1 MARRRPQCKNAGLIS
16 NFTMTKPKRI
26 SLAEV
31 SRTTGALLARGGL
44 DELDEKAPPTL
55 RDLTECLYF
64 SPGDGRIWMNNR
76 RMVLLHNAALGSL
89 RREIIDTLGADRAR
103 GIFTRAGY
111 VSGTRD
117 AALVREQWP
126 EAEPISALTAGVR
139 LHALEGMVK
148 VEPLSIAYDAKSGSY
163 RGEFLWHNSS
173 EADEH
178 LASHGLATE
187 PVCWMQLGYAI
198 GYVTTLIGKLIV
210 FRELEC
216 RAMGF
221 PVCRLIGKPAEEWD
235 DVERDLRYLNIQDF
249 VSAGDYPQEAT
260 ELALLPE
267 ATAADES
274 RPNMIGMAPA
284 FAAACHRLQ
293 RVASTRATV
302 LFVGESGV
310 GKELF
315 ARMLHNI
322 GSAPNAPFVSVN
334 CAAIPDTLVESEL
347 FGVERGAFTS
357 ATQSRE
363 GRFERANGGT
373 LFLDEISSL
382 TMVAQGKLLRALQEG
397 EIERVGGTR
406 TIQVDVRVVA
416 ASNVDLLAEVKA
428 GRFREDLYF
437 RLNVFPIHIPALRDR
452 RDDIPLLLNH
462 FLRRYNQRHGRSV
475 AGFTTRA
482 VRALLNYSFPGNIR
496 ELQNLIE
503 RGVIAADDG
512 ASIDIGHLF
521 ISGES
526 AEQQLLSISE
536 TGALASEIAEA
547 ADEAEPD
554 LFQVLA
560 RIVGQKETDHLS
572 IDGVERTLMN
582 LAVKQSNGNLSA
594 AARLLGLTRPQLAYR
609 LRKMGIDKS

>member
-1 MARRRPQCKNAGLIS
+1 
-16 NFTMTKPKRI
+16 MTKTKRI

-31 SRTTGALLARGGL
+31 SRATGAMLARGSL
-44 DELDEKAPPTL
+44 DEWDQTASPTL
-55 RDLTECLYF
+55 RDLTECLHF

-76 RMVLLHNAALGSL
+76 RMVLLYNAAFGSL
-89 RREIIDTLGADRAR
+89 RRELIDALGSERMR
-103 GIFTRAGY
+103 GIFMRTGY
-111 VSGTRD
+111 LSGVRD
-117 AALVREQWP
+117 AELVREQWP
-126 EAEPISALTAGVR
+126 NAEAISLLAAGTR
-139 LHALEGMVK
+139 LHALEGIVK
-148 VEPLSIAYDAKSGSY
+148 VEALSINYDPKANSY
-163 RGEFLWHNSS
+163 SGEFLWHNSS

-178 LASHGLATE
+178 LANYGLATE
-187 PVCWMQLGYAI
+187 PVCWMQVGHAI
-198 GYVTTLIGKLIV
+198 GYVTTLVGKLII
-210 FRELEC
+210 FREVEC
-216 RAMGF
+216 RGMGF
-221 PVCRLIGKPAEEWD
+221 PVCRLVGKPAEEWD
-235 DVERDLRYLNIQDF
+235 NVERDLRCLNVQDF
-249 VSAGDYPQEAT
+249 VSAADYADDAT
-260 ELALLPE
+260 ELARLPDE
-267 ATAADES
+267 PATDGA

-293 RVASTRATV
+293 RVAPTRATV

-315 ARMLHNI
+315 ARMLHDI
-322 GSAPNAPFVSVN
+322 GPIPGGPFVSVN

-347 FGVERGAFTS
+347 FGVERGAFTN

-416 ASNVDLLAEVKA
+416 ASNVDLRDEVKA
-428 GRFREDLYF
+428 GRFREDLYY
-437 RLNVFPIHIPALRDR
+437 RLNVFPIQIPPLRDR
-452 RDDIPLLLNH
+452 RDDIPLLLNY
-462 FLRRYNQRHGRSV
+462 FLRRYNQRHGRTV

-526 AEQQLLSISE
+526 AEQQLLSISD
-536 TGALASEIAEA
+536 TGGLASEISAVA
-547 ADEAEPD
+547 KEAEPD
-554 LFQVLA
+554 LFQALA
-560 RIVGQKETDHLS
+560 RIVGQKETVHLS
-572 IDGVERTLMN
+572 IDGVERTLMS

-609 LRKMGIDKS
+609 LRKMGIDKE

>member
-1 MARRRPQCKNAGLIS
+1 MS
-16 NFTMTKPKRI
+16 KPDRI

-31 SRTTGALLARGGL
+31 SRATGAMLSGGNL
-44 DELDEKAPPTL
+44 GEYDEKAPPTL
-55 RDLTECLYF
+55 RDLTECLHF

-76 RMVLLHNAALGSL
+76 RMVLLYNAAFGSL
-89 RREIIDTLGADRAR
+89 RRELIDTLGTERAR
-103 GIFTRAGY
+103 GILMRTGY
-111 VSGTRD
+111 LSGVRD
-117 AALVREQWP
+117 AELVREQWP
-126 EAEPISALTAGVR
+126 NAEAIQLLAAGTR
-139 LHALEGMVK
+139 LHALEGIVK
-148 VEPLSIAYDAKSGSY
+148 VEALSIDYDAQRGSY
-163 RGEFLWHNSS
+163 SGEFLWHNSS

-187 PVCWMQLGYAI
+187 PVCWMQVGHAI
-198 GYVTTLIGKLIV
+198 GYVTTLVGKLII
-210 FRELEC
+210 FRETEC

-221 PVCRLIGKPAEEWD
+221 PVCRLVGKPAEEWD
-235 DVERDLRYLNIQDF
+235 DVEQDLRCLNVQEF
-249 VSAGDYPQEAT
+249 ASAASYPAEAT
-260 ELALLPE
+260 QLAPLPDLP
-267 ATAADES
+267 TADAE
-274 RPNMIGMAPA
+274 RPSMIGMAPA

-293 RVASTRATV
+293 RVAPTRATV

-315 ARMLHNI
+315 ARMLHDI
-322 GSAPNAPFVSVN
+322 GPVPKAPFVSVN

-347 FGVERGAFTS
+347 FGVERGAFTN

-416 ASNVDLLAEVKA
+416 ASNVDLRDEVKA
-428 GRFREDLYF
+428 GRFREDLYY

-462 FLRRYNQRHGRSV
+462 FLRRYNERHGRSV
-475 AGFTTRA
+475 AGYTTRA

-512 ASIDIGHLF
+512 ASIDVGHLF

-526 AEQQLLSISE
+526 AEQQLLSVSD
-536 TGALASEIAEA
+536 TGALAGEIAEVA
-547 ADEAEPD
+547 KEAEPD
-554 LFQVLA
+554 LFRALA
-560 RIVGQKETDHLS
+560 RIAGQKDTDHLS
-572 IDGVERTLMN
+572 IDGVERTLMS
-582 LAVKQSNGNLSA
+582 LAVKQSGGNLSA

-609 LRKMGIDKS
+609 LRKMGIENA

>member
-1 MARRRPQCKNAGLIS
+1 MS
-16 NFTMTKPKRI
+16 KPKRI

-31 SRTTGALLARGGL
+31 SRATGAILSGGNL
-44 DELDEKAPPTL
+44 EEWDEKAPPTL
-55 RDLTECLYF
+55 RDLTECLHF

-76 RMVLLHNAALGSL
+76 RMVLLYNAAFGSL
-89 RREIIDTLGADRAR
+89 RRELIDTLGAERAR
-103 GIFTRAGY
+103 GILMRTGY
-111 VSGTRD
+111 LSGVRD
-117 AALVREQWP
+117 AELVREQWP
-126 EAEPISALTAGVR
+126 NAEAIQLLAAGTR
-139 LHALEGMVK
+139 LHALEGVVK
-148 VEPLSIAYDAKSGSY
+148 VEALSIDYDLQRGTYS
-163 RGEFLWHNSS
+163 GEFLWHNSS

-187 PVCWMQLGYAI
+187 PVCWMQVGHAI
-198 GYVTTLIGKLIV
+198 GYVTTLVGKLII
-210 FRELEC
+210 FRETEC
-216 RAMGF
+216 RAMGY
-221 PVCRLIGKPAEEWD
+221 PVCRLVGKPAEEWD
-235 DVERDLRYLNIQDF
+235 DVEIDLRHLNVQEF
-249 VSAGDYPQEAT
+249 ASAASYPHSEAT
-260 ELALLPE
+260 QRADLPADMPE
-267 ATAADES
+267 DAA

-293 RVASTRATV
+293 RVAPTRATV

-315 ARMLHNI
+315 ARMLHDI
-322 GSAPNAPFVSVN
+322 GPVPKAPFVSVN

-347 FGVERGAFTS
+347 FGVERGAFTN

-416 ASNVDLLAEVKA
+416 ASNVDLRDEVKA
-428 GRFREDLYF
+428 GRFREDLYY

-452 RDDIPLLLNH
+452 RDDIPLLLNY
-462 FLRRYNQRHGRSV
+462 FLRRYNERHGRSV
-475 AGFTTRA
+475 GGFTTRA

-512 ASIDIGHLF
+512 ALIDVGHVF

-526 AEQQLLSISE
+526 AEQQLLSISD
-536 TGALASEIAEA
+536 TGALANEIAEVA
-547 ADEAEPD
+547 KETEPD
-554 LFQVLA
+554 LFRALA
-560 RIVGQKETDHLS
+560 RIVGQKDTDHLS
-572 IDGVERTLMN
+572 IDGVERTLMS
-582 LAVKQSNGNLSA
+582 LAVKQSGGNLSA

-609 LRKMGIDKS
+609 LRKMGIDNA

>member
-1 MARRRPQCKNAGLIS
+1 
-16 NFTMTKPKRI
+16 MTKTKRI

-31 SRTTGALLARGGL
+31 SRATGAMLARGSL
-44 DELDEKAPPTL
+44 DEWDQTASPTL
-55 RDLTECLYF
+55 RDLTECLHF

-76 RMVLLHNAALGSL
+76 RMVLLYNAAFGSL
-89 RREIIDTLGADRAR
+89 RRELIDALGSERMR
-103 GIFTRAGY
+103 GIFMRTGY
-111 VSGTRD
+111 LSGVRD
-117 AALVREQWP
+117 AELVREQWP
-126 EAEPISALTAGVR
+126 NAEAISLLAAGTR
-139 LHALEGMVK
+139 LHALEGIVK
-148 VEPLSIAYDAKSGSY
+148 VEALSINYDPKANSY
-163 RGEFLWHNSS
+163 SGEFLWHNSS

-178 LASHGLATE
+178 LANYGLATE
-187 PVCWMQLGYAI
+187 PVCWMQVGHAI
-198 GYVTTLIGKLIV
+198 GYVTTLVGKLII
-210 FRELEC
+210 FREVEC
-216 RAMGF
+216 RGMGF
-221 PVCRLIGKPAEEWD
+221 PVCRLVGKPAEEWD
-235 DVERDLRYLNIQDF
+235 NVERDLRCLNVQDF
-249 VSAGDYPQEAT
+249 VSAADYADDAT
-260 ELALLPE
+260 ELARLPDE
-267 ATAADES
+267 PATDGA

-293 RVASTRATV
+293 RVAPTRATV

-315 ARMLHNI
+315 ARMLHDI
-322 GSAPNAPFVSVN
+322 GPIPGGPFVSVN

-347 FGVERGAFTS
+347 FGVERGAFTN

-416 ASNVDLLAEVKA
+416 ASNVDLRDEVKA

-437 RLNVFPIHIPALRDR
+437 RLNVFPIQIPPLRDR
-452 RDDIPLLLNH
+452 RDDIPLLLNY
-462 FLRRYNQRHGRSV
+462 FLRRYNQRHGRTV

-526 AEQQLLSISE
+526 AEQQLLSISD
-536 TGALASEIAEA
+536 TGGLASEISAVA
-547 ADEAEPD
+547 KEAEPD
-554 LFQVLA
+554 LFQALA

-572 IDGVERTLMN
+572 IDGVERTLMS

-609 LRKMGIDKS
+609 LRKMGIDKA

>member
-1 MARRRPQCKNAGLIS
+1 MS
-16 NFTMTKPKRI
+16 KPTRI

-31 SRTTGALLARGGL
+31 SRATGAMLSGGSL
-44 DELDEKAPPTL
+44 DEWDQKAPPTL
-55 RDLTECLYF
+55 RDLTECLHF

-76 RMVLLHNAALGSL
+76 RMVLLYNAAFGSL
-89 RREIIDTLGADRAR
+89 RRELIDALGTERAR
-103 GIFTRAGY
+103 GILMRTGY
-111 VSGTRD
+111 LSGVRD
-117 AALVREQWP
+117 AELVREQWP
-126 EAEPISALTAGVR
+126 NAEAIQLLAAGTR
-139 LHALEGMVK
+139 LHALEGIVK
-148 VEPLSIAYDAKSGSY
+148 VEALSIDYDAKRGSY
-163 RGEFLWHNSS
+163 SGEFLWHNSS

-187 PVCWMQLGYAI
+187 PICWMQVGHAI
-198 GYVTTLIGKLIV
+198 GYVTTLVGKLII
-210 FRELEC
+210 FRETEC

-221 PVCRLIGKPAEEWD
+221 PVCRLIGKPAEEWE
-235 DVERDLRYLNIQDF
+235 DVEQDLRCLNVQEF
-249 VSAGDYPQEAT
+249 ASAATYPTEAT
-260 ELALLPE
+260 ELAPLPDLP
-267 ATAADES
+267 TADAE
-274 RPNMIGMAPA
+274 RPSMIGMAPA

-293 RVASTRATV
+293 RVAPTRATV

-315 ARMLHNI
+315 ARMLHDI
-322 GSAPNAPFVSVN
+322 GPVPMAPFVSVN

-406 TIQVDVRVVA
+406 TIKVDVRVVA
-416 ASNVDLLAEVKA
+416 ASNVDLRDEVKA

-437 RLNVFPIHIPALRDR
+437 RLNVFPIHIPSLRDR
-452 RDDIPLLLNH
+452 RDDIPLLLNY
-462 FLRRYNQRHGRSV
+462 FLRRYNERHGRAV

-512 ASIDIGHLF
+512 ASIDVGHLF

-526 AEQQLLSISE
+526 AEQQLLSVSD
-536 TGALASEIAEA
+536 TGGLASEIAEVA
-547 ADEAEPD
+547 KEDEPD
-554 LFQVLA
+554 VFRALA
-560 RIVGQKETDHLS
+560 RIVGQKDADHLS
-572 IDGVERTLMN
+572 IDGVERSLMS
-582 LAVKQSNGNLSA
+582 LAVQRSGGNLSA

-609 LRKMGIDKS
+609 LRKMGIEKEE

>member
-1 MARRRPQCKNAGLIS
+1 MS
-16 NFTMTKPKRI
+16 KPPRI

-31 SRTTGALLARGGL
+31 SRATGAMLSGGNL
-44 DELDEKAPPTL
+44 EEWDETAPPTL
-55 RDLTECLYF
+55 RDLTECLHF

-76 RMVLLHNAALGSL
+76 RMVLLYNAAFGSL
-89 RREIIDTLGADRAR
+89 RRELIESLGAERAR
-103 GIFTRAGY
+103 GILMRTGY
-111 VSGTRD
+111 LSGVRD
-117 AALVREQWP
+117 AELVREQWP
-126 EAEPISALTAGVR
+126 NAEAIQVLAAGTR
-139 LHALEGMVK
+139 LHALEGVVK
-148 VEPLSIAYDAKSGSY
+148 VEALSIDYDPQRGTYS
-163 RGEFLWHNSS
+163 GEFLWHNSS

-178 LASHGLATE
+178 LASHGLAVE
-187 PVCWMQLGYAI
+187 PVCWMQVGHAI
-198 GYVTTLIGKLIV
+198 GYVTTLVGKLII
-210 FRELEC
+210 FRETEC
-216 RAMGF
+216 RAMGY
-221 PVCRLIGKPAEEWD
+221 PVCRLVGKPAEEWD
-235 DVERDLRYLNIQDF
+235 DVENDLRHLNVQDF
-249 VSAGDYPQEAT
+249 VSAGSYPQ
-260 ELALLPE
+260 PE
-267 ATAADES
+267 ATQRAELPNETPEDDT

-293 RVASTRATV
+293 RVAPTRATV

-315 ARMLHNI
+315 ARMLHDI
-322 GSAPNAPFVSVN
+322 GPVPKAPFVSVN

-347 FGVERGAFTS
+347 FGVERGAFTN

-416 ASNVDLLAEVKA
+416 ASNVDLRDEVKA

-452 RDDIPLLLNH
+452 RDDIPLLLNY
-462 FLRRYNQRHGRSV
+462 FLSRYNQRHARSV
-475 AGFTTRA
+475 GGFTTRA

-512 ASIDIGHLF
+512 ALIDIGHLF

-526 AEQQLLSISE
+526 AEQQLLSISD
-536 TGALASEIAEA
+536 TGGLASEIAAVAKE
-547 ADEAEPD
+547 EEPD
-554 LFQVLA
+554 VFRALA
-560 RIVGQKETDHLS
+560 RIVGQKDTDHLS
-572 IDGVERTLMN
+572 LDGVERTLMS
-582 LAVKQSNGNLSA
+582 LAVQQSGGNLSA

-609 LRKMGIDKS
+609 LRKMGIE

>member
-1 MARRRPQCKNAGLIS
+1 MS
-16 NFTMTKPKRI
+16 KPKLI

-31 SRTTGALLARGGL
+31 SRATGAMLAGGDL
-44 DELDEKAPPTL
+44 EEWDEKAQPTL

-76 RMVLLHNAALGSL
+76 RMMLLYNAAFGSL
-89 RREIIDTLGADRAR
+89 RRELIESLGAERVR
-103 GIFTRAGY
+103 GILMRTGY
-111 VSGTRD
+111 VSGVRD
-117 AALVREQWP
+117 AELVREQWP
-126 EAEPISALTAGVR
+126 NAEPITLLAAGTR
-139 LHALEGMVK
+139 LHALEGVVK
-148 VEPLSIAYDAKSGSY
+148 VEALSIHYDPKANSY
-163 RGEFLWHNSS
+163 SGEFLWHNSS

-178 LASHGLATE
+178 LASYGLATE
-187 PVCWMQLGYAI
+187 PVCWMQTGHAI
-198 GYVTTLIGKLIV
+198 GYVTTLVGKLII
-210 FRELEC
+210 FRETEC

-235 DVERDLRYLNIQDF
+235 DVENDLRHLNVEDF
-249 VSAGDYPQEAT
+249 VSAGSYPQ
-260 ELALLPE
+260 PE
-267 ATAADES
+267 ATQRAELPAELPEDDA

-293 RVASTRATV
+293 RVAPTRATV

-315 ARMLHNI
+315 ARMLHDI
-322 GSAPNAPFVSVN
+322 GPVPKAPFVSVN

-416 ASNVDLLAEVKA
+416 ASNVDLRDEVKA

-437 RLNVFPIHIPALRDR
+437 RLNVFPIHLPSLRDR
-452 RDDIPLLLNH
+452 RDDIPLLLNY
-462 FLRRYNQRHGRSV
+462 FLSRYNQRHCRAV

-512 ASIDIGHLF
+512 ALIDLGHLF

-526 AEQQLLSISE
+526 AEQQLLSISD
-536 TGALASEIAEA
+536 TGGLASEIAAVAKE
-547 ADEAEPD
+547 EEPD
-554 LFQVLA
+554 VFRALA
-560 RIVGQKETDHLS
+560 RIVGQKDADHLS
-572 IDGVERTLMN
+572 LDGVERTLMS
-582 LAVKQSNGNLSA
+582 LAVQQSGGNLSA

-609 LRKMGIDKS
+609 LKKIGIE

>member
-1 MARRRPQCKNAGLIS
+1 
-16 NFTMTKPKRI
+16 MTKPTRI

-31 SRTTGALLARGGL
+31 SRATGAMLSGGSL
-44 DELDEKAPPTL
+44 GEWDQTASPTL
-55 RDLTECLYF
+55 RDLTECLHF

-76 RMVLLHNAALGSL
+76 RMVLLYNAAFGSL
-89 RREIIDTLGADRAR
+89 RRELIDTLGTERAR
-103 GIFTRAGY
+103 GILMRTGY
-111 VSGTRD
+111 LSGVRD
-117 AALVREQWP
+117 AELVREQWP
-126 EAEPISALTAGVR
+126 NAEAIQLLAAGTR
-139 LHALEGMVK
+139 LHALEGIVK
-148 VEPLSIAYDAKSGSY
+148 VEALSIDYDAQRGSY
-163 RGEFLWHNSS
+163 SGEFLWHNSS

-187 PVCWMQLGYAI
+187 PVCWMQVGHAI
-198 GYVTTLIGKLIV
+198 GYVTTLVGKLII
-210 FRELEC
+210 F

-221 PVCRLIGKPAEEWD
+221 PVCRLVGKPAEECD
-235 DVERDLRYLNIQDF
+235 DVEQDLRCLNVQEF
-249 VSAGDYPQEAT
+249 ASAATYPAETT
-260 ELALLPE
+260 ELAPLPDLP
-267 ATAADES
+267 AADAE
-274 RPNMIGMAPA
+274 RPSMIGMAPA

-293 RVASTRATV
+293 RVAPTRATV

-315 ARMLHNI
+315 ARMLHDI
-322 GSAPNAPFVSVN
+322 GPVPKAPFVSVN

-347 FGVERGAFTS
+347 FGVERGAFTN

-416 ASNVDLLAEVKA
+416 ASNVDLRDEVKA
-428 GRFREDLYF
+428 GRFREDLYY

-452 RDDIPLLLNH
+452 RDDIPLLLNY
-462 FLRRYNQRHGRSV
+462 FLRRYNERHGRSV
-475 AGFTTRA
+475 AGYTTRA
-482 VRALLNYSFPGNIR
+482 VRGLLNYSFPGNIR

-526 AEQQLLSISE
+526 AEQQLLSVSD
-536 TGALASEIAEA
+536 TGALAGEIAEVA
-547 ADEAEPD
+547 KEAEPD
-554 LFQVLA
+554 LFRALA
-560 RIVGQKETDHLS
+560 RIAGQKDTDHLS
-572 IDGVERTLMN
+572 IDGVERTLMS
-582 LAVKQSNGNLSA
+582 LAVKQSGGNLSA

-609 LRKMGIDKS
+609 LRKMGIESA

>member
-1 MARRRPQCKNAGLIS
+1 MN
-16 NFTMTKPKRI
+16 KPKRI

-31 SRTTGALLARGGL
+31 SRATGAMLSRANLEEW
-44 DELDEKAPPTL
+44 DQKAPPTL
-55 RDLTECLYF
+55 RDLTECLHF

-76 RMVLLHNAALGSL
+76 RMVLLYNAAFGSL
-89 RREIIDTLGADRAR
+89 RRELIDTLGAERAR
-103 GIFTRAGY
+103 GILMRTGY
-111 VSGTRD
+111 LSGVRD
-117 AALVREQWP
+117 AELVREQWP
-126 EAEPISALTAGVR
+126 NAEAIQLLAAGTR
-139 LHALEGMVK
+139 LHALEGVVK
-148 VEPLSIAYDAKSGSY
+148 VEALSIDYDAQRGSY
-163 RGEFLWHNSS
+163 SGEFLWHNSS

-187 PVCWMQLGYAI
+187 PICWMQVGHAI
-198 GYVTTLIGKLIV
+198 GYVTTLVGKLII
-210 FRELEC
+210 FRETEC

-221 PVCRLIGKPAEEWD
+221 PVCRLVGKPAEEWD
-235 DVERDLRYLNIQDF
+235 DVERDLRCLNVQDF
-249 VSAGDYPQEAT
+249 ASAASYPTEAT
-260 ELALLPE
+260 ELAPLPDLP
-267 ATAADES
+267 AADAE
-274 RPNMIGMAPA
+274 RPSMIGMAPA

-293 RVASTRATV
+293 RVAPTRATV

-315 ARMLHNI
+315 ARMLHDI
-322 GSAPNAPFVSVN
+322 GPVPKAPFVSVN

-406 TIQVDVRVVA
+406 TIKVDVRVVA
-416 ASNVDLLAEVKA
+416 ASNVDLRDEVKA

-437 RLNVFPIHIPALRDR
+437 RLNVFPIHIPSLRDR
-452 RDDIPLLLNH
+452 RDDIPLLLNY
-462 FLRRYNQRHGRSV
+462 FLRRYNERHGRAV

-512 ASIDIGHLF
+512 ALIDIGHLF

-526 AEQQLLSISE
+526 AEQQLLSISD
-536 TGALASEIAEA
+536 TGGLASEIAEVA
-547 ADEAEPD
+547 KEEEPD
-554 LFQVLA
+554 LFRALA
-560 RIVGQKETDHLS
+560 RIVGQKDTDHLS
-572 IDGVERTLMN
+572 LDGVERTLMS
-582 LAVKQSNGNLSA
+582 LAVQQSGGNLSA

-609 LRKMGIDKS
+609 LKKIGIE

>member
-1 MARRRPQCKNAGLIS
+1 MARRRLECKNGCLPPER
-16 NFTMTKPKRI
+16 TMSKPKRI
-26 SLAEV
+26 SLAEA
-31 SRTTGALLARGGL
+31 SRATGALLARGSL
-44 DELDEKAPPTL
+44 DELDETAPPTL

-89 RREIIDTLGADRAR
+89 RRELIDALGVDRVR
-103 GIFTRAGY
+103 GIFTRTGY
-111 VSGTRD
+111 VSGVRD
-117 AALVREQWP
+117 AELVREQWP
-126 EAEPISALTAGVR
+126 NAEPISALTAGTR

-148 VEPLSIAYDAKSGSY
+148 VEPLAIAYDAHSGSY
-163 RGEFLWHNSS
+163 SGEFLWHNSS

-178 LASHGLATE
+178 LAAYGLATE

-210 FRELEC
+210 FRETEC

-221 PVCRLIGKPAEEWD
+221 PVCRLIGKPAEDWD

-260 ELALLPE
+260 ELAPLPH
-267 ATAADES
+267 ADVGDDS

-293 RVASTRATV
+293 RVAPTRATV

-315 ARMLHNI
+315 ARMLHDI
-322 GSAPNAPFVSVN
+322 GPVPKAPFVSVN

-347 FGVERGAFTS
+347 FGVERGAFTN

-406 TIQVDVRVVA
+406 TIRVDVRVVA
-416 ASNVDLLAEVKA
+416 ASNVDLRDEVKA

-452 RDDIPLLLNH
+452 RDDIPLLLNY
-462 FLRRYNQRHGRSV
+462 FLRRYNDRHGRSV

-512 ASIDIGHLF
+512 ASIDVGHLF

-526 AEQQLLSISE
+526 AEQQLLSISD
-536 TGALASEIAEA
+536 TGALASEIADA
-547 ADEAEPD
+547 AKEPEPD
-554 LFQVLA
+554 IFQALA
-560 RIVGQKETDHLS
+560 RIVGQKDTDHLS
-572 IDGVERTLMN
+572 IDGVERTLMT

-609 LRKMGIDKS
+609 LRKMGIDKA

>member
-1 MARRRPQCKNAGLIS
+1 MA
-16 NFTMTKPKRI
+16 KPNRI

-31 SRTTGALLARGGL
+31 SRATGGILSGGNL
-44 DELDEKAPPTL
+44 DEWDEKAPPTL
-55 RDLTECLYF
+55 RDLTECLHF

-76 RMVLLHNAALGSL
+76 RMVLLYNAAFGSL
-89 RREIIDTLGADRAR
+89 RRELIDALGTERAR
-103 GIFTRAGY
+103 GILMRTGY
-111 VSGTRD
+111 LSGVRD
-117 AALVREQWP
+117 AELVREQWP
-126 EAEPISALTAGVR
+126 NAEAIQLLAAGTR
-139 LHALEGMVK
+139 LHALEGVVK
-148 VEPLSIAYDAKSGSY
+148 VEALSIDYDPQRGTY
-163 RGEFLWHNSS
+163 GGEFLWHNSS

-187 PVCWMQLGYAI
+187 PVCWMQVGHAI
-198 GYVTTLIGKLIV
+198 GYVTTLVGQLII
-210 FRELEC
+210 FRETEC

-235 DVERDLRYLNIQDF
+235 DVENDLRHLNVQDF
-249 VSAGDYPQEAT
+249 VSAASYPQ
-260 ELALLPE
+260 PE
-267 ATAADES
+267 ATQRAELPAEAPENDA

-293 RVASTRATV
+293 RVAPTRATV

-315 ARMLHNI
+315 ARMLHDI
-322 GSAPNAPFVSVN
+322 GPVPKAPFVSVN

-347 FGVERGAFTS
+347 FGVERGAFTN

-416 ASNVDLLAEVKA
+416 ASNVDLRDEVKA

-452 RDDIPLLLNH
+452 RDDIPLLLNY
-462 FLRRYNQRHGRSV
+462 FLRRYNERHGRSV

-512 ASIDIGHLF
+512 ALIDVGHLF

-526 AEQQLLSISE
+526 AEQQLLSISD
-536 TGALASEIAEA
+536 TGALASEIAAVAKE
-547 ADEAEPD
+547 EEPD
-554 LFQVLA
+554 VFRALA
-560 RIVGQKETDHLS
+560 RIVGQKDTDHLS
-572 IDGVERTLMN
+572 IDGVEHTLMS
-582 LAVKQSNGNLSA
+582 LAVQRSGGNLSA

-609 LRKMGIDKS
+609 LRKMGIEKE

>member
-1 MARRRPQCKNAGLIS
+1 MN
-16 NFTMTKPKRI
+16 KPKRI

-31 SRTTGALLARGGL
+31 SRATGAMLAGGDL
-44 DELDEKAPPTL
+44 EEWDEKAPPTL
-55 RDLTECLYF
+55 RDLTECLHF

-76 RMVLLHNAALGSL
+76 RMVLLYNAAFGSL
-89 RREIIDTLGADRAR
+89 RRELIDTLGAERAR
-103 GIFTRAGY
+103 GILMRTGY
-111 VSGTRD
+111 VSGVRD
-117 AALVREQWP
+117 AELVREQWP
-126 EAEPISALTAGVR
+126 NSEPIQLLAAGTR
-139 LHALEGMVK
+139 LHALEGVVK
-148 VEPLSIAYDAKSGSY
+148 VEALSIHYDPKANSY
-163 RGEFLWHNSS
+163 SGEFLWHNSS

-178 LASHGLATE
+178 LASYGLATE
-187 PVCWMQLGYAI
+187 PVCWMQVGHAI
-198 GYVTTLIGKLIV
+198 GYVTTLVGKLII
-210 FRELEC
+210 FRETEC

-221 PVCRLIGKPAEEWD
+221 PVCRLVGKPAEEWD
-235 DVERDLRYLNIQDF
+235 DVESDLRHLNVEEF
-249 VSAGDYPQEAT
+249 VSAGSYPQ
-260 ELALLPE
+260 PE
-267 ATAADES
+267 ATQRAELPTALPEDDT

-293 RVASTRATV
+293 RVAPTRATV

-315 ARMLHNI
+315 ARMLHDI
-322 GSAPNAPFVSVN
+322 GPVPKAPFVSVN

-416 ASNVDLLAEVKA
+416 ASNVDLRDEVKA

-437 RLNVFPIHIPALRDR
+437 RLNVFPIHLPSLRDR
-452 RDDIPLLLNH
+452 RDDIPLLLNY
-462 FLRRYNQRHGRSV
+462 FLSRYNQRHGRAV

-512 ASIDIGHLF
+512 ALIDIGHLF

-526 AEQQLLSISE
+526 AEQQLLSISD
-536 TGALASEIAEA
+536 TGGLASEIAAVAKE
-547 ADEAEPD
+547 EEPD
-554 LFQVLA
+554 VFRALA
-560 RIVGQKETDHLS
+560 RIVGQKDTDHLS
-572 IDGVERTLMN
+572 LDGVERTLMT
-582 LAVKQSNGNLSA
+582 LAVQQSNGNLSA

-609 LRKMGIDKS
+609 LKKIGIE

>member
-1 MARRRPQCKNAGLIS
+1 MS
-16 NFTMTKPKRI
+16 KPKRI

-31 SRTTGALLARGGL
+31 SRTTGAVLSGANL
-44 DELDEKAPPTL
+44 EEWDEKAPPTL
-55 RDLTECLYF
+55 RDLTECLHF

-76 RMVLLHNAALGSL
+76 RMVLLYNAAFGSL
-89 RREIIDTLGADRAR
+89 RRELIDTLGAERAR
-103 GIFTRAGY
+103 GILMRTGY
-111 VSGTRD
+111 LSGVRD
-117 AALVREQWP
+117 AELVREQWP
-126 EAEPISALTAGVR
+126 NAEAIQLLAAGTR
-139 LHALEGMVK
+139 LHALEGVVK
-148 VEPLSIAYDAKSGSY
+148 VEALSIDYDAQRGSY
-163 RGEFLWHNSS
+163 SGEFLWHNSS

-187 PVCWMQLGYAI
+187 PVCWMQVGHAI
-198 GYVTTLIGKLIV
+198 GYVTTLVGKLII
-210 FRELEC
+210 FRETEC
-216 RAMGF
+216 RAMGY
-221 PVCRLIGKPAEEWD
+221 PVCRLIGKPAEDWD
-235 DVERDLRYLNIQDF
+235 DVEQDLRCLNVQDF
-249 VSAGDYPQEAT
+249 AAAASYPAEAT
-260 ELALLPE
+260 ELAPLPDLP
-267 ATAADES
+267 AADAE
-274 RPNMIGMAPA
+274 RPSMIGMAPA

-293 RVASTRATV
+293 RVAPTRATV

-315 ARMLHNI
+315 ARMLHDI
-322 GSAPNAPFVSVN
+322 GPVPKAPFVSVN

-406 TIQVDVRVVA
+406 TINVDVRVVA
-416 ASNVDLLAEVKA
+416 ASNVDLRDEVKA
-428 GRFREDLYF
+428 GRFREDLYY
-437 RLNVFPIHIPALRDR
+437 RLNVFPIHLPSLRDR
-452 RDDIPLLLNH
+452 RDDIPLLLNY
-462 FLRRYNQRHGRSV
+462 FLRRYNERHGRSV

-512 ASIDIGHLF
+512 ASIDVGHLF

-526 AEQQLLSISE
+526 AEQQLLSISDS
-536 TGALASEIAEA
+536 GALAGEIAEA
-547 ADEAEPD
+547 AKESEPD
-554 LFQVLA
+554 IFRVLA
-560 RIVGQKETDHLS
+560 RIVGQKDADHLS
-572 IDGVERTLMN
+572 IDGVERSLMS
-582 LAVKQSNGNLSA
+582 LAVQRSGGNLSA

-609 LRKMGIDKS
+609 LRKMGIEKEE

>member
-1 MARRRPQCKNAGLIS
+1 MN
-16 NFTMTKPKRI
+16 KPKLI

-31 SRTTGALLARGGL
+31 SRATGAMLAGGDL
-44 DELDEKAPPTL
+44 EEWDEKAQPTL

-76 RMVLLHNAALGSL
+76 RMMLLYNAAFGSL
-89 RREIIDTLGADRAR
+89 RRELIESLGAERVR
-103 GIFTRAGY
+103 GILMRTGY
-111 VSGTRD
+111 VSGVRD
-117 AALVREQWP
+117 AELVREQWP
-126 EAEPISALTAGVR
+126 NAEPIQLLAAGTR
-139 LHALEGMVK
+139 LHALEGVVK
-148 VEPLSIAYDAKSGSY
+148 VEALSIHYDPKANSY
-163 RGEFLWHNSS
+163 SGEFLWHNSS

-178 LASHGLATE
+178 LASFGLATE
-187 PVCWMQLGYAI
+187 PVCWMQTGHAI
-198 GYVTTLIGKLIV
+198 GYVTTLVGKLII
-210 FRELEC
+210 FRETEC

-221 PVCRLIGKPAEEWD
+221 PVCRLVGKPAEEWD
-235 DVERDLRYLNIQDF
+235 DVESDLRHLNVQDF
-249 VSAGDYPQEAT
+249 VSAGSYPQ
-260 ELALLPE
+260 PE
-267 ATAADES
+267 ATQRAELPAEMPEDGS

-293 RVASTRATV
+293 RVAPTRATV

-315 ARMLHNI
+315 ARMLHDI
-322 GSAPNAPFVSVN
+322 GPVPKAPFVSVN

-347 FGVERGAFTS
+347 FGVERGAFTN

-406 TIQVDVRVVA
+406 TLQVDVRVVA
-416 ASNVDLLAEVKA
+416 ASNVDLRDEVKA

-437 RLNVFPIHIPALRDR
+437 RLNVFPIHLPSLRDR
-452 RDDIPLLLNH
+452 RDDIPLLLNY
-462 FLRRYNQRHGRSV
+462 FLRRYNERHGRAV

-512 ASIDIGHLF
+512 ALIDIGHLF

-526 AEQQLLSISE
+526 AEQQLLSISD
-536 TGALASEIAEA
+536 TGGLASEIAAVARE
-547 ADEAEPD
+547 EEPD
-554 LFQVLA
+554 VFRALA
-560 RIVGQKETDHLS
+560 RIVGQKDTDHLS
-572 IDGVERTLMN
+572 LDGVERTLMT
-582 LAVKQSNGNLSA
+582 LAVQQSNGNLSA

-609 LRKMGIDKS
+609 LRKMGIE

>member
-1 MARRRPQCKNAGLIS
+1 MS
-16 NFTMTKPKRI
+16 KPKLI

-31 SRTTGALLARGGL
+31 SRATGAMLAGGDL
-44 DELDEKAPPTL
+44 EEWDEKAQPTL

-76 RMVLLHNAALGSL
+76 RMMLLYNAAFGSL
-89 RREIIDTLGADRAR
+89 RRELIESLGAERVR
-103 GIFTRAGY
+103 GILMRTGY
-111 VSGTRD
+111 VSGVRD
-117 AALVREQWP
+117 AELVREQWP
-126 EAEPISALTAGVR
+126 NAEPIQLLAAGTR
-139 LHALEGMVK
+139 LHALEGVVK
-148 VEPLSIAYDAKSGSY
+148 VEALSIHYDPKANAYS
-163 RGEFLWHNSS
+163 GEFLWHNSS

-178 LASHGLATE
+178 LASYGLATE
-187 PVCWMQLGYAI
+187 PVCWMQTGHAI
-198 GYVTTLIGKLIV
+198 GYVTTLVGKLII
-210 FRELEC
+210 FRETEC

-235 DVERDLRYLNIQDF
+235 DVENDLRHLNVEDF
-249 VSAGDYPQEAT
+249 VSAGSYPQ
-260 ELALLPE
+260 PE
-267 ATAADES
+267 ATQRADLPAEIPEDDS
-274 RPNMIGMAPA
+274 RPSMIGMAPA
-284 FAAACHRLQ
+284 FAAACHRLR
-293 RVASTRATV
+293 RVAPTRATV

-315 ARMLHNI
+315 ARMLHDI
-322 GSAPNAPFVSVN
+322 GPVPKAPFVSVN

-416 ASNVDLLAEVKA
+416 ASNVDLRDEVKA

-437 RLNVFPIHIPALRDR
+437 RLNVFPIHLPSLRDR
-452 RDDIPLLLNH
+452 RDDIPLLLNY
-462 FLRRYNQRHGRSV
+462 FLSRYNQRHGRAV

-512 ASIDIGHLF
+512 ALIDIGHLF

-526 AEQQLLSISE
+526 AEQQLLSISD
-536 TGALASEIAEA
+536 TGGLASEIAEVA
-547 ADEAEPD
+547 KEEEPD
-554 LFQVLA
+554 VFRALA
-560 RIVGQKETDHLS
+560 RIVGQKDTDHLS
-572 IDGVERTLMN
+572 LDGVERTLMS
-582 LAVKQSNGNLSA
+582 LAVQQSGGNLSA

-609 LRKMGIDKS
+609 LRKMGIE

>member
-1 MARRRPQCKNAGLIS
+1 
-16 NFTMTKPKRI
+16 MTKPKLI

-31 SRTTGALLARGGL
+31 SRATGAMLAGGDL
-44 DELDEKAPPTL
+44 EEWDEKAQPTL

-76 RMVLLHNAALGSL
+76 RMMLLYNAAFGSL
-89 RREIIDTLGADRAR
+89 RRELIESLGAERVR
-103 GIFTRAGY
+103 GILMRTGF
-111 VSGTRD
+111 VSGVRD
-117 AALVREQWP
+117 AELVREQWP
-126 EAEPISALTAGVR
+126 NAEPIQLLAAGTR
-139 LHALEGMVK
+139 LHALEGVVK
-148 VEPLSIAYDAKSGSY
+148 VEALSIHYDPKANSY
-163 RGEFLWHNSS
+163 SGEFLWHNSS

-178 LASHGLATE
+178 LASYGLATE
-187 PVCWMQLGYAI
+187 PVCWMQTGHAI
-198 GYVTTLIGKLIV
+198 GYVTTLVGKLII
-210 FRELEC
+210 FRETEC

-235 DVERDLRYLNIQDF
+235 DVESDLRHLNVEDF
-249 VSAGDYPQEAT
+249 VSAGSYPQ
-260 ELALLPE
+260 PE
-267 ATAADES
+267 ATQRAELPAVTPEGDA

-293 RVASTRATV
+293 RVAPTRATV

-315 ARMLHNI
+315 ARMLHDI
-322 GSAPNAPFVSVN
+322 GPVPKAPFVSVN

-347 FGVERGAFTS
+347 FGVERGAFTN

-416 ASNVDLLAEVKA
+416 ASNVDLRDEVKA

-437 RLNVFPIHIPALRDR
+437 RLNVFPIHLPSLRDR
-452 RDDIPLLLNH
+452 RDDIPLLLNY
-462 FLRRYNQRHGRSV
+462 FLSRYNQRHGRAV

-512 ASIDIGHLF
+512 ALIDLGHLF

-526 AEQQLLSISE
+526 AEQQLLSISD
-536 TGALASEIAEA
+536 TGGLASEIAEVA
-547 ADEAEPD
+547 KEEEPD
-554 LFQVLA
+554 LFRALA
-560 RIVGQKETDHLS
+560 RIVGQKDTDHLS
-572 IDGVERTLMN
+572 IDGVERTLMS
-582 LAVKQSNGNLSA
+582 LAVQQSGGNLSA

-609 LRKMGIDKS
+609 LKKIGIE